1 MTLLYS
7 DKKRFDRIMRALR
20 SAEIE
25 EGEITTDKLGD
36 GVVTTA
42 KLANSAVT
50 ASKIAEG
57 AVTSPRLANGAV
69 TKSKV
74 SLEVVNVTIS
84 GTSTAGS
91 VDISDAD
98 SQILGVFQSGSTGG
112 AGAIPVKSV
121 GIDAQ
126 NKEVD
131 VAIGEAPGDGKSVTY
146 TVILLRSA

>member
-1 MTLLYS
+1 MGLKS
-7 DKKRFDRIMRALR
+7 
-20 SAEIE
+20 
-25 EGEITTDKLGD
+25 
-36 GVVTTA
+36 

-74 SLEVVNVTIS
+74 SLQVVQVTIS
-84 GTSTAGS
+84 GTDTSGSTS
-91 VDISDAD
+91 ITDENSE
-98 SQILGVFQSGSTGG
+98 ILGVFQSGSTGG

-146 TVILLRSA
+146 TVVLLKS

>member
-1 MTLLYS
+1 MTLTYS
-7 DKKRFDRIMRALR
+7 AKKRFDRIMRALR

-98 SQILGVFQSGSTGG
+98 SQILGVFQSAVSGG

-121 GIDAQ
+121 AIDAE
-126 NKEVD
+126 NEKVTITLDAEP
-131 VAIGEAPGDGKSVTY
+131 GEGKSITY
-146 TVILLRSA
+146 TVVLIKP